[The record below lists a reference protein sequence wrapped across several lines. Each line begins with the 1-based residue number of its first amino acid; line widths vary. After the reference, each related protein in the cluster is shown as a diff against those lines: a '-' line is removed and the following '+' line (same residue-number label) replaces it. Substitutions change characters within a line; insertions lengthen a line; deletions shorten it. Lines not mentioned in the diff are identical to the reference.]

1 MRVKLILTVL
11 CCLGATPDLFGAD
24 IRVLYQDFGDK
35 TAQTI
40 VIEGPIEAG
49 DYESFIDAVKGANG
63 YVEEVLLYTPGGDF
77 FEAMKIGRAM
87 RGLRLHARAPLAREC
102 ENGDGLR
109 SLLEEGYLK
118 DPTNCLCAS
127 AGFFILAG
135 AAYRSGSAI
144 YVHRPTVIPEILAG
158 LGGTQASVLAGQL
171 RTEAEAYLTEMG
183 VPQSVIDFTWS
194 VPGNDVAPLPR
205 EARETYFSGFVSE
218 YQDWYNARCTSDT
231 MGCLADTMK
240 ELQAEAYAGFF
251 GAEPSSEARRV
262 AREAFDVQVHPYALW
277 IDARSFLGKTL
288 AQFHGLTGDAFFQTM
303 TIGGRTFTL
312 HADQE
317 SDGQR
322 FLSQDQRASVPRLLL
337 VLRNGTIRDVVLDY
351 HIGFLT
357 QMCARFSP
365 SRSAAPWEEG
375 ADALVP
381 ANQR

>member
-1 MRVKLILTVL
+1 M
-11 CCLGATPDLFGAD
+11 
-24 IRVLYQDFGDK
+24 
-35 TAQTI
+35 
-40 VIEGPIEAG
+40 
-49 DYESFIDAVKGANG
+49 
-63 YVEEVLLYTPGGDF
+63 
-77 FEAMKIGRAM
+77 
-87 RGLRLHARAPLAREC
+87 
-102 ENGDGLR
+102 
-109 SLLEEGYLK
+109 
-118 DPTNCLCAS
+118 
-127 AGFFILAG
+127 
-135 AAYRSGSAI
+135 
-144 YVHRPTVIPEILAG
+144 
-158 LGGTQASVLAGQL
+158 LAGQL

-351 HIGFLT
+351 HIDGQSDRRRQIF
-357 QMCARFSP
+357 ARVD
-365 SRSAAPWEEG
+365 
-375 ADALVP
+375 DALKSAYGEGERSRVGSVEFKDWSLDNGRT
-381 ANQR
+381 ALKWMHFDDNLTLSYRQQ